1 MEIKKVGVVGMT
13 GFMGT
18 GIGQLCAQSGYQVI
32 GSSRSEERIN
42 KALAS
47 ISSRLARSVEKGKLS
62 QQDKDSITARIKG
75 TTDMKDFHDCD
86 LIIESVAENLDLKR
100 KVFAELDEICPKHA
114 ILGTNTSCLSIIDI
128 ATATKRPDKVLGIHF
143 FSPVPQNKLLEII
156 NTLATSD
163 ETIEISK
170 EFGRSLGK
178 TIIATKDVPGFV
190 FNRLYIALELVAIRL
205 LELVAIRLLESGI
218 ATREEIDSSMTVGLG
233 HPIGP
238 LALLDFNGI
247 DVIYSVANALY
258 EQLNDPVY
266 APPVLMKKMVA
277 AGWHGRKTGKGF
289 YEYDK

>member
-62 QQDKDSITARIKG
+62 QQDKDSTTARIKG
-75 TTDMKDFHDCD
+75 TTNMKDFHDCD
-86 LIIESVAENLDLKR
+86 LIIESVAEDIDLKR
-100 KVFAELDEICPKHA
+100 NIFAELDEICPKHT

-128 ATATKRPDKVLGIHF
+128 AMATKRPDKVLGIHF

-156 NTLATSD
+156 NTVATSD
-163 ETIEISK
+163 ETLEIGR
-170 EFGRSLGK
+170 EFGRALGK
-178 TIIATKDVPGFV
+178 TIITTKDVPGFV
-190 FNRLYIALELVAIRL
+190 FNRLYIALSLTAIRL
-205 LELVAIRLLESGI
+205 LEAGI
-218 ATREEIDSSMTVGLG
+218 ATPEEIDSSMTVGLG

-247 DVIYSVANALY
+247 DVIYSVANAMY
-258 EQLNDPVY
+258 EQLKDPVY
-266 APPVLMKKMVA
+266 APPVLMKKMVT
-277 AGWHGRKTGKGF
+277 AGWLGRKTGKGF
-289 YEYDK
+289 YEYEK